1 MSKVPEVRYLPIPK
15 NLKEMNSD
23 ELNEYA
29 TKLADHLLQQAQEEK
44 EALENSRY
52 KRAAFKTLRII
63 ALLLAAFFYLVSLLQ
78 FQDDF
83 VGYAFVSIGLGSIFL
98 ALAFISKLM
107 QLARKGFRNK

>member
-1 MSKVPEVRYLPIPK
+1 MSKVPEVRYFPIPK
-15 NLKEMNSD
+15 NLKEMNSE

-83 VGYAFVSIGLGSIFL
+83 VGYGFVSIGLGSIFL
-98 ALAFISKLM
+98 ALAFVSKLIK
-107 QLARKGFRNK
+107 LVKKGFRNK

>member
-1 MSKVPEVRYLPIPK
+1 MSKEPEVRYFPIPK
-15 NLKEMNSD
+15 NLKEMNSE

-29 TKLADHLLQQAQEEK
+29 TKLADHLLHQAQEEK

-63 ALLLAAFFYLVSLLQ
+63 ALLLAAFFFLVSLLQ

-83 VGYAFVSIGLGSIFL
+83 IGYGFVSIGLGSLFL
-98 ALAFISKLM
+98 ALTCVSKLVH
-107 QLARKGFRNK
+107 LVKKGFRNK